1 MAKEKFQLE
10 FILNNTSLSVLWNS
24 ISTPSGLADWF
35 ADDVLLEGKKYIFKW
50 KGNEQSAELLIIR
63 AGSYIRFR
71 WLDDMNDRTYF
82 EFKINVDSLTS
93 EVALVITDFAEP
105 DEKEDAV
112 SLWTK
117 QVEDLKRNMGMV

>member
-1 MAKEKFQLE
+1 MMF
-10 FILNNTSLSVLWNS
+10 
-24 ISTPSGLADWF
+24 
-35 ADDVLLEGKKYIFKW
+35 LLEGKKYIFKW

>member
-71 WLDDMNDRTYF
+71 WLDDMNDKTYF
-82 EFKINVDSLTS
+82 EFKINVDPLTS
-93 EVALVITDFAEP
+93 EVALIITDFAEP

-117 QVEDLKRNMGMV
+117 QVEDLKRNMGML